1 MLEAAQRLSKSRQ
14 SVFLKFPEQVLN
26 ILESIGLK
34 HSGFTIR
41 HAIKDPGTY
50 GIDSIEFLFSANKN
64 VALQA
69 INKVA
74 SGGELSRLMLAIK
87 YLISSASGLPAIIF
101 DEIDTG
107 VSGEIADMVGNL
119 IKEMSSNMQVIN
131 ITHLPQV
138 ASKGDYHFLVY
149 KQSDNGET
157 RTLIKELNRN
167 ERLKEIAK
175 MLSGDSVTEEAIE
188 NARVLLKIN

>member
-1 MLEAAQRLSKSRQ
+1 MVEIVGQIIKKLS
-14 SVFLKFPEQVLN
+14 
-26 ILESIGLK
+26 
-34 HSGFTIR
+34 
-41 HAIKDPGTY
+41 
-50 GIDSIEFLFSANKN
+50 
-64 VALQA
+64 
-69 INKVA
+69 
-74 SGGELSRLMLAIK
+74 
-87 YLISSASGLPAIIF
+87 
-101 DEIDTG
+101 
-107 VSGEIADMVGNL
+107 GNH
-119 IKEMSSNMQVIN
+119 QVIS